1 MDRNFQR
8 LLDLLTV
15 LQRAQPLTTPAIRER
30 LALRGHEVT
39 ARTVQRDLEGLASV
53 YPLVCD
59 DRARPY
65 TWSWRRDAA
74 RISLPAMDW
83 PEAVSFQLLS
93 TYLDAALPP
102 SIRDDIEPYVTE
114 ARRKLGQQLD
124 TRPLRL
130 WPQRVR
136 VVGQGAP
143 LVPPKVARGVHP
155 TVTEAV
161 LRGVSLSI
169 RYRAY
174 GDSAPRKHRVAPLG
188 LVLAGSVGYVPV
200 RFAGHDDVRTLALHR
215 IERAELDDR
224 PSGIES
230 FDIDRW
236 LAEGALGFGGNQRS
250 RLRLRAW
257 EGVGQLLTE
266 TPLADDQRVEDA
278 ADGSQQISAT
288 VLDTAQLRRW
298 LLSLGARVEVL
309 APPALRAAMADELA
323 RSSRRYERAVPADQY
338 A

>member
-1 MDRNFQR
+1 MPSDARV
-8 LLDLLTV
+8 LLGAG
-15 LQRAQPLTTPAIRER
+15 R
-30 LALRGHEVT
+30 RGT
-39 ARTVQRDLEGLASV
+39 GQGLKIKGFM
-53 YPLVCD
+53 P
-59 DRARPY
+59 
-65 TWSWRRDAA
+65 
-74 RISLPAMDW
+74 
-83 PEAVSFQLLS
+83 AVSFQAVS
-93 TYLDAALPP
+93 KTFVTPKGPFQALNQVNL
-102 SIRDDIEPYVTE
+102 DIEEGEFFGLLGPNGAGKTTLISILAGLARATSGRVLVQGSDVQTHFAE

-124 TRPLRL
+124 KRPLRL

-143 LVPPKVARGVHP
+143 LLPPKVGRGVHP

-215 IERAELDDR
+215 IESAELDDT

-230 FDIDRW
+230 FDLDRW
-236 LAEGALGFGGNQRS
+236 LAEGALGFGGNQRI
-250 RLRLRAW
+250 RLCLRVW
-257 EGVGQLLTE
+257 EGLGQLLTE